1 MINPIRVEI
10 NKIYSKIDKI
20 AKKGNDS
27 YLEYHILVDNLIKQ
41 DKYYYL
47 IECLQSKYE
56 YDATYLDIPTIKKQS
71 WKEILFKTN
80 TNIQEFKRKL
90 FKSKGVYQQGLFY
103 YKDVPLTT
111 AKVIDLTG
119 SGCELRP
126 IVQNGSVVDV
136 KVFRTGSN
144 YSASAS
150 IVITGGIG
158 TASATPVIRGGK
170 IFLTNVTAT
179 GSGHN
184 QSLKL
189 GKIEEK
195 DQYETPVNV
204 MITSDIYQRIITNKT
219 TYLFA
224 TKEGQSQGV
233 TFSNWNTNYTY
244 DKNLSNLYTQAVN
257 YLLS

>member
-41 DKYYYL
+41 YKYYYL

-170 IFLTNVTAT
+170 IFLTSVTAT

-184 QSLKL
+184 QSLKF
-189 GKIEEK
+189 GK
-195 DQYETPVNV
+195 
-204 MITSDIYQRIITNKT
+204 
-219 TYLFA
+219 
-224 TKEGQSQGV
+224 
-233 TFSNWNTNYTY
+233 
-244 DKNLSNLYTQAVN
+244 
-257 YLLS
+257 

>member
-1 MINPIRVEI
+1 MINPTRIEI
-10 NKIYSKIDKI
+10 NKIFSKIDKI

-27 YLEYHILVDNLIKQ
+27 YMEYHILVDNLIRQ
-41 DKYYYL
+41 NKYYYL
-47 IECLQSKYE
+47 LECLQTRYE
-56 YDATYLDIPTIKKQS
+56 YDATYQDVPTIKKQS
-71 WKEILFKTN
+71 WKDILFRTN
-80 TNIQEFKRKL
+80 TTLQDFKRNL

-103 YKDVPLTT
+103 YKEIPLTT

-136 KVFRTGSN
+136 NVFRTGSN

-150 IVITGGIG
+150 IVITGG
-158 TASATPVIRGGK
+158 
-170 IFLTNVTAT
+170 TAT

-195 DQYETPVNV
+195 DVYEVAVNNKF
-204 MITSDIYQRIITNKT
+204 TNDIYQRIISNKT
-219 TYLFA
+219 TYLLA
-224 TKEGQSQGV
+224 IKEGEIQGV
-233 TFSNWNTNYTY
+233 SFSTWNTNFNY